1 MKLIFF
7 LWCLLLSTAAI
18 TQGPDIAPY
27 IKAWEVSDRTQSYRS
42 QVFFD
47 SLLIHKNDP
56 AYKKKYLD
64 HIDLLRRY
72 IKDHPD
78 RRLQVRLLMFEI
90 MAAREYNYAQKY
102 YPVIDEAIKMAYPLQ
117 DDQLNAELYS
127 IRADIPPSAETH
139 LLYNLKAL
147 EIQRRIG
154 FQYFPY
160 TQNRFFGVSASLYGQ
175 GEYAKSITYGR
186 ECLRLW
192 DIDTTHR
199 DPLVYIF
206 QCDLLGASY
215 KKLTRYDSARWY
227 YHKIL
232 QTLTP
237 KDHPYILALWSGIA
251 KGNIGQT
258 YTAEG
263 RYADAQPLL
272 SAYLQSSI
280 QAKDSLNIAMSQNA
294 FALFYFRQKQYAAA
308 LTAARSAWNIALS
321 KNKYPEIIEAA
332 HQLSAIYRQ
341 TGPTDSAFYYYDMW
355 NRYTELQ
362 REANKNSAFSVIKA
376 QVAFDNLQHSLTL
389 TQSVASREK
398 SIRNA
403 LLAGIVL
410 LTVIVLLLYNRKRA
424 KEQYRLRVMALRH
437 AAAKRAIEDAREQ
450 IATFTRNII
459 EKNDLIHS
467 LQQQLHGR
475 EAEAAVPE
483 QLLSYSL
490 LTEEDWEKFRDQFS
504 RAYPTFFDNLDRR
517 MQNLTPA
524 MERLAALMFLK
535 LTNYQIANTL
545 GISKDSVARSKRR
558 LRTGLNLANDQLL
571 EDEISVLGVRS

>member
-1 MKLIFF
+1 MKLIPL
-7 LWCLLLSTAAI
+7 LWYLLISTASIA
-18 TQGPDIAPY
+18 QGPDIAPY
-27 IKAWEVSDRTQSYRS
+27 IKAWKVADRTQSYRS

-56 AYKKKYLD
+56 AYKKKYLG
-64 HIDLLRRY
+64 HIDQLRQY
-72 IKDHPD
+72 IKAHPD

-90 MAAREYNYAQKY
+90 MAAREYHYEQKY
-102 YPVIDEAIKMAYPLQ
+102 YTVIDEAIKMAYPLQ

-127 IRADIPPSAETH
+127 IRADLPPSAETH

-147 EIQRRIG
+147 EIQRKIG

-160 TQNRFFGVSASLYGQ
+160 TQNRFFGVSSSLYGQ

-186 ECLRLW
+186 ECLKLW

-215 KKLTRYDSARWY
+215 KKLNRYDSARWY
-227 YHKIL
+227 YNEIL
-232 QTLTP
+232 QTLKPDT
-237 KDHPYILALWSGIA
+237 HPYIVLLWEGIA

-263 RYADAQPLL
+263 RYAEARPLL

-280 QAKDSLNIAMSQNA
+280 EAKDSLNIAMAHNA
-294 FALFYFRQKQYAAA
+294 FALFYFRQKQYAPTQAE
-308 LTAARSAWNIALS
+308 ARAAWNIALPQ
-321 KNKYPEIIEAA
+321 NRYPEIIEAA
-332 HQLSAIYRQ
+332 SQLSAVYRQ

-355 NRYTELQ
+355 NRYKELQ

-376 QVAFDNLQHSLTL
+376 QIAFDNLQHSLTL
-389 TQSVASREK
+389 TQAVASREK

-403 LLAGIVL
+403 VLAGIVL
-410 LTVIVLLLYNRKRA
+410 LTIIVLLLYNRKRA

-437 AAAKRAIEDAREQ
+437 AAAKRDIEEAREQ
-450 IATFTRNII
+450 IDTFTRNII
-459 EKNDLIHS
+459 EKNNLIDS
-467 LQQQLHGR
+467 LQQQLNSQ
-475 EAEAAVPE
+475 ETEAAVPE

-504 RAYPTFFDNLDRR
+504 RAYPAFFDNLARR

-558 LRTGLNLANDQLL
+558 LRTGLNLTNDQLL